1 MHAILVN
8 EAGGPE
14 VLSYAEHP
22 DPAPGEGELLLE
34 TLAAGVNRADLLQRR
49 GLYPPPPGASE
60 LLGLEVAGRVL
71 RAAGPFREG
80 ELVMALLGGG
90 GYATRV
96 AVDARH
102 ALPVPREVG
111 LPAAGGVM
119 EVWLTAYLNL
129 SELGRLRAGERV
141 LIHGGSGGVGTAA
154 IQWARA
160 EGAEV
165 WTTAS
170 APKLERLRELGA
182 TRALDYRAADFAEEL
197 RAAGGA
203 DLILDCIGAQ
213 YLDANLRALR
223 PDGRLVVIGLQ
234 GGAKAELD
242 LGRLLLRRV
251 QLIGS
256 TLRALD
262 AERKAGLIERFRAR
276 VLPGLVAGE
285 LRPLVHRALPL
296 AQAAEAHRLLDSG
309 EVLGKLILTSEG

>member
-1 MHAILVN
+1 MHAIQAS

-14 VLSYAEHP
+14 VLSYDERP
-22 DPAPGEGELLLE
+22 DPAPAEGELLLE

-49 GLYPPPPGASE
+49 GFYPPPPGASDV
-60 LLGLEVAGRVL
+60 LGLEVAGRVL
-71 RAAGPFREG
+71 RAAGPYREG
-80 ELVMALLGGG
+80 ELVMALLAGG

-102 ALPVPREVG
+102 ALPVPERVG
-111 LPAAGGVM
+111 LPAAGGVV

-129 SELGRLRAGERV
+129 SELGGLRAGERV
-141 LIHGGSGGVGTAA
+141 LVHGGSGGVGTAA

-170 APKLERLRELGA
+170 AAKLARLRELGA
-182 TRALDYRAADFAEEL
+182 ARALDYRAEDFAAEL

-203 DLILDCIGAQ
+203 DLILDCIGAK

-234 GGAKAELD
+234 GGTKAELD
-242 LGRLLLRRV
+242 LGRLLTRRIR
-251 QLIGS
+251 LIGS

-276 VLPGLVAGE
+276 VWPGLASGE
-285 LRPLVHRALPL
+285 LRPLVHHTFPL
-296 AQAAEAHRLLDSG
+296 SEAAEAHRLLEGG
-309 EVLGKLILTSEG
+309 EVFGKLILTSEG